1 MLVFALVTLYILLAL
16 FLIIGLLINGVRPAR
31 TLAWLLAIFTIPV
44 GGILLY
50 LMLGRNRRKKKL
62 ARLRNNSIEI
72 PSFLE
77 NIEVETSQP
86 KYKKMMSLI
95 KKVTHFPPTSHNR
108 ITLLE
113 DGAQTFNKIFEALEK
128 AESYIYLQY
137 YIFEEGELANKLLIL
152 FKKKIEEGVSIKMI
166 YDGVGSYSLSTSYIK
181 ELKTMGVEVYSFL
194 PFRFGRFLSSLNY
207 RNHRKIIVV
216 DGIIAFTG
224 GINISDK
231 YLRKDKD
238 LGKWHDMHLAIEGRA
253 VSFMEHVFISDWFMV
268 SEKKVPLRTPPKGI
282 TNNGFQTIVQVV
294 QSGPD
299 DAFPNIE
306 QSYLSIIN
314 EARDYLYITNPY
326 IIPSNEILKALQIAA
341 LSGIDVR
348 LLIAEK
354 SDSKLVDWTVRSYFD
369 SFLKSGV
376 RIFLFPHGF
385 LHSKILVSDDDIAS
399 IGTANIDVRSFEHNY
414 EVNALL
420 YDSDTARILKKNFMR
435 DCKQSKELRLHTYA
449 QRPTLDRLIE
459 GTARVFAPVL

>member
-1 MLVFALVTLYILLAL
+1 MLILAFVTLYILLAL
-16 FLIIGLLINGVRPAR
+16 FLIYGLLINGVRPAK
-31 TLAWLLAIFTIPV
+31 TLAWLLAIFTIPI

-50 LMLGRNRRKKKL
+50 IMLGRNKRKKKL
-62 ARLRNNSIEI
+62 ARLRIDSIKL
-72 PSFLE
+72 PSYSD
-77 NIEVETSQP
+77 NIETETTHP

-95 KKVTHFPPTSHNR
+95 KKVTHFPPTTFNEV
-108 ITLLE
+108 TLLE
-113 DGAQTFNKIFEALEK
+113 DGARTFKNIFEALEK
-128 AESYIYLQY
+128 AENYIYLQY
-137 YIFEEGELANKLLIL
+137 YIFEEGELANKLLTL
-152 FKKKIEEGVSIKMI
+152 FEKKIQNGVIIKMI
-166 YDGVGSYSLSTSYIK
+166 YDGVGSYSLSSSY
-181 ELKTMGVEVYSFL
+181 LKKLKALGVDVYPFL

-207 RNHRKIIVV
+207 RNHRKIIVI

-231 YLRKDKD
+231 YLRGDKD
-238 LGKWHDMHLAIEGRA
+238 LGKWHDMHLAIKGPA

-268 SEKKVPLRTPPKGI
+268 SENKMTLNNTPKGASK
-282 TNNGFQTIVQVV
+282 TGLQTVVQVV
-294 QSGPD
+294 PSGPD

-314 EARDYLYITNPY
+314 EAQEYLYITNPY

-348 LLIAEK
+348 LLVCEK
-354 SDSKLVDWTVRSYFD
+354 SDSKLVDWTVRSFFD
-369 SFLKSGV
+369 SFLKSGI
-376 RIFLFPHGF
+376 RIYLFPTGF

-420 YDSDTARILKKNFMR
+420 YDSFTAKKLRKNFLR
-435 DCKQSKELRLHTYA
+435 DCENSIELKLNSYNK
-449 QRPTLDRLIE
+449 RPVIDKLIE
-459 GTARVFAPVL
+459 GIARVFAPVL